1 MYDKLPEDSV
11 CWESM
16 TERESQ
22 EELELYAAAAKLP
35 LQLNLPEKSSVKGV
49 EGDYGQDEVG
59 VRYHFRIAQGECS
72 ITPLLSLEAFDS
84 IVATMCNAL
93 RDIMH

>member
-1 MYDKLPEDSV
+1 MYDKLPEDSI

-35 LQLNLPEKSSVKGV
+35 LQLNLPGESSVKGV
-49 EGDYGQDEVG
+49 EGDNGQDEVG

-72 ITPLLSLEAFDS
+72 IPLFLSLEVFAS
-84 IVATMCNAL
+84 IAALVNNAL
-93 RDIMH
+93 